1 MKNKKRIFL
10 ICIQSTSGVDIMRN
24 VLVILHSNKL
34 VLKIFTTAI
43 CRLLWWLSYNYFIGM
58 MTFVTIDE
66 DRGPSVH
73 TRVFNLSSLTLS
85 CINLIIWLF
94 LQWKFNVQMII
105 GALQIMTNT
114 PDLQVEKV
122 RPILQFNYLKFQ

>member
-1 MKNKKRIFL
+1 MKSKKRIFL
-10 ICIQSTSGVDIMRN
+10 ICITIQSTSGVDIMRN

-58 MTFVTIDE
+58 ITFVTIDE

-85 CINLIIWLF
+85 CINLKIWLF
-94 LQWKFNVQMII
+94 CNVQTII
-105 GALQIMTNT
+105 GALQIMTNR